1 MSPIMRAKIMQ
12 LRQSISNSID
22 RIYMESLPMK
32 NTCLILKEIYCS
44 DCKLVLAR
52 YSTKYF
58 TDLNINML
66 VHSHFSYHIKNGHS
80 METRLVEASES

>member
-1 MSPIMRAKIMQ
+1 MT
-12 LRQSISNSID
+12 
-22 RIYMESLPMK
+22 IYIYGNRTHEHTSLM
-32 NTCLILKEIYCS
+32 LKEIYCS
-44 DCKLVLAR
+44 DCKMVLAR

-80 METRLVEASES
+80 METRLVETPDS

>member
-12 LRQSISNSID
+12 LKQSISNSID
-22 RIYMESLPMK
+22 RIYMESIPMK
-32 NTCLILKEIYCS
+32 NTCLMLKEIYCS

-52 YSTKYF
+52 YSPKYF

-66 VHSHFSYHIKNGHS
+66 VRSHFSYHIKNGHS